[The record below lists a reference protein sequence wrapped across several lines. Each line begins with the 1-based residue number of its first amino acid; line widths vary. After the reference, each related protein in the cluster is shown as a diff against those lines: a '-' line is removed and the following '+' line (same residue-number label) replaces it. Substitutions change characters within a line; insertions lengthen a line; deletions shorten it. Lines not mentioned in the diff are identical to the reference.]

1 MDKAGALA
9 ILNAKLLA
17 AYSAHTVDALR
28 GKLALRFALP
38 YLEPVLALNVE
49 KEARK
54 DRIVIRHAHE
64 AALHGRP
71 PSREAAHELFVATKT
86 IDADFLQRV
95 DDFPVRVVIRYEE
108 IEPLRTARI
117 RYMLDT
123 AYRMLSAWRHRVPF
137 RTALRESHD
146 QADFE
151 LVMNMIFNLY
161 ARETR
166 ALSRSVT
173 LPAMLAPVGERAAQY
188 IGTIMAETGMRLARQ
203 LARGAYSVRSAP
215 VQQRHALHRMRP

>member
-1 MDKAGALA
+1 MDKASALA

-17 AYSAHTVDALR
+17 AYSAHTLDALR
-28 GKLALRFALP
+28 GKLALRLALP

-54 DRIVIRHAHE
+54 DRIVIRRAHE
-64 AALHGRP
+64 AALHGCA
-71 PSREAAHELFVATKT
+71 PSRDTAHELFVATKT
-86 IDADFLQRV
+86 IDTEFLQRV

-117 RYMLDT
+117 RYMLQT
-123 AYRMLSAWRHRVPF
+123 AYRILSAWRDRVRF

-146 QADFE
+146 QEDFE
-151 LVMNMIFNLY
+151 LVMNMMFDLY

-173 LPAMLAPVGERAAQY
+173 LPAMLKPVGERAAQY
-188 IGTIMAETGMRLARQ
+188 IGTIMAETGTRLSHQ
-203 LARGAYSVRSAP
+203 LARGAYAVRSASVP
-215 VQQRHALHRMRP
+215 KSHEVHRMRP